1 MIVTFLFVLS
11 ALSFSGSVS
20 AFGKHY
26 RGPTGTCYFT
36 KPTYSIGETMSIHAE
51 GSFGAA
57 TKGSFEV
64 VLKNPGGSVVTRFQQ
79 YLYDVYPNGF
89 TDTVT
94 YTLKPTDPTGTWTV
108 ELDYI
113 VVTKRK
119 VTTTLIT
126 MNEALVNPLA

>member
-1 MIVTFLFVLS
+1 VIVTLLFAFS

-36 KPTYSIGETMSIHAE
+36 ASTYSIGQTMSIHVQ

-64 VLKNPGGSVVTRFQQ
+64 VLKNPGGSIMERFQQ
-79 YLYDVYPNGF
+79 YLYDMYPDGF

-94 YTLKPTDPTGTWTV
+94 YTLKSTDPTGTWTV

-113 VVTKRK
+113 VWTKRK

-126 MNEALVNPLA
+126 LDEALVNPLA